1 VMTDVLSQ
9 NYFELF
15 GMPVSY
21 DVDLNQLQHRYRD
34 LQKAVHPD
42 KYANA
47 SSQERRIS
55 MQQTSFINQA
65 LHTLKH
71 PVERA
76 VYLLQ
81 LKGVDFTMD
90 NETTMDATFLMDQ
103 MEMRE
108 KLEGIRGH
116 SDPLTELDNMS
127 ADIKT
132 KMNNMADKFMR
143 AYQADELED
152 AREAVRKMQFLN
164 KAKKEI
170 DELAANIEDELI

>member
-1 VMTDVLSQ
+1 MTDALSQ

-15 GMPVSY
+15 EIPVSY

-55 MQQTSFINQA
+55 MQQTSLINQA

-90 NETTMDATFLMDQ
+90 NETTMDAAFLMEQ

-108 KLEGIRGH
+108 KLESIRQQQ
-116 SDPLTELDNMS
+116 DPLAELDIMRTDARS
-127 ADIKT
+127 
-132 KMNNMADKFMR
+132 KMTALAEKFKH
-143 AYQADELED
+143 AYQSDELD
-152 AREAVRKMQFLN
+152 GAREIVRKLQFMN
-164 KAKKEI
+164 KAKNEI
-170 DELAANIEDELI
+170 DELTATIEDELI

>member
-1 VMTDVLSQ
+1 MDALSQ

-15 GMPVSY
+15 EIPVSY
-21 DVDLNQLQHRYRD
+21 DVDVNQLQHRYRD

-55 MQQTSFINQA
+55 MQQTSLINQA

-81 LKGVDFTMD
+81 LKGIDFTMD
-90 NETTMDATFLMDQ
+90 NETTMDAAFLMEQ

-108 KLEGIRGH
+108 KLESMRQQQ
-116 SDPLTELDNMS
+116 DPLTELDIMRTDARSKMS
-127 ADIKT
+127 AL
-132 KMNNMADKFMR
+132 AEKFKQ
-143 AYQADELED
+143 AYQSDELDD
-152 AREAVRKMQFLN
+152 AREIVRKLQFMN
-164 KAKKEI
+164 KAKNEI
-170 DELAANIEDELI
+170 DELTATIEDELI